1 MLQLEVRTNVRTRF
15 VILIQDRQCCDKIDK
30 GTIAFKIRMINDVC
44 IRTIINTRKLERQ
57 HYMSKSQILII
68 KNGVV
73 DKDTSLALLNR

>member
-44 IRTIINTRKLERQ
+44 IRTIITRKLERQ